1 MPYKV
6 NKTCNQNSNLIAQ
19 FDYYSKGK
27 YSNKKKKKKGMPYGS
42 IYKVYAALGQGN
54 KNLEYHVRLTCKGA
68 LHCFI
73 SN

>member
-1 MPYKV
+1 MIIIP
-6 NKTCNQNSNLIAQ
+6 
-19 FDYYSKGK
+19 KG
-27 YSNKKKKKKGMPYGS
+27 NIQIRKKKKKKGMPYGS